1 MGTKDHLLYLFWL
14 VHIFWFIVKNVLKIC
29 CITLPLNAR
38 GIILGI
44 YEIYIENQNTVNHI
58 FYIYYFVYFSFIV
71 RIIPNMYNNI
81 LFLK

>member
-1 MGTKDHLLYLFWL
+1 METKDHLLHLFWNCNL
-14 VHIFWFIVKNVLKIC
+14 VRNFWFVVENVVKIC

-58 FYIYYFVYFSFIV
+58 FYAYYFVYIFH
-71 RIIPNMYNNI
+71 
-81 LFLK
+81 L